1 LKNGRCFF
9 VFFFFFLYTIPI
21 GCANYIYYILHKTL
35 LAQFVCNGGLS
46 DDMSLSSKEN
56 KNSFWCSCGG
66 GGDDGFRVSDDGGG
80 PKNIYAGGKDW
91 MIA

>member
-1 LKNGRCFF
+1 
-9 VFFFFFLYTIPI
+9 
-21 GCANYIYYILHKTL
+21 
-35 LAQFVCNGGLS
+35 
-46 DDMSLSSKEN
+46 MSLSSKEN

-66 GGDDGFRVSDDGGG
+66 GGDDEFRVSDDGGG

>member
-1 LKNGRCFF
+1 MVAASSSSSSSSCIQFQLGVQIIFITFF
-9 VFFFFFLYTIPI
+9 TKHCWHSLF
-21 GCANYIYYILHKTL
+21 AM
-35 LAQFVCNGGLS
+35 GGLS
-46 DDMSLSSKEN
+46 DDTSLSSKQK
-56 KNSFWCSCGG
+56 KNCFWCSCGG